1 MNKPTLTREQA
12 WGWEELM
19 VVAAFRYCLG
29 STTYMSDVCAEWVVM
44 MWPEFSYQIR
54 NLIERD
60 LEEAF
65 RDDDRQR
72 VAGER
77 HKTLG
82 YDDNRAAWEKVRALW
97 ARPGKVVE

>member
-1 MNKPTLTREQA
+1 
-12 WGWEELM
+12 
-19 VVAAFRYCLG
+19 
-29 STTYMSDVCAEWVVM
+29 M

-72 VAGER
+72 AAGER

-82 YDDNRAAWEKVRALW
+82 YDDNRAAWETVRALW
-97 ARPGKVVE
+97 TQERKAGE